1 MSPSVIKPVQEET
14 ASASSTRRVAQL
26 LDRISLILFPIAF
39 VARLAV
45 DEQLDAWHIFCMGF
59 PLNPLAPEIEDYP
72 QERNVVKRWD
82 TGPSQERL
90 AFIRV
95 SLD

>member
-45 DEQLDAWHIFCMGF
+45 DEQLDAWHIFVWVF
-59 PLNPLAPEIEDYP
+59 LLIL
-72 QERNVVKRWD
+72 WLL
-82 TGPSQERL
+82 RL
-90 AFIRV
+90 RTI
-95 SLD
+95 LKKGTW